1 MRLNNTIYILLA
13 GVFIFQTAC
22 VSTDS
27 EKSKRKVDL
36 STTEVEVEKE
46 TSEERANQVKRIFF
60 TLPSPLELSLLFKKE
75 GIVYYPEQLHQR
87 EKADKYL
94 VSRKKAL
101 NLGIYGADLSYAGL
115 FSKHEDALEYFAIC
129 QSIAE
134 EVGIS
139 NSFEKDFISRLE
151 RNSNNR
157 DTLLQVISDFFLNN
171 DSYLKD
177 QDLQNTS
184 AYVLTGGWI
193 EGLYLGTMMVND
205 KTNAEGLGS
214 IIASQKYSLE
224 NLILML
230 NHIEDKGEFGNI
242 NIQLNELLNLF
253 QAIEYPSYKEPTDSI
268 DADGVQ
274 VLDNSSGEINI
285 SEETFEAIKEKVS
298 SIRKSII
305 E

>member
-1 MRLNNTIYILLA
+1 MKLNNPIYIFLSGL
-13 GVFIFQTAC
+13 FILQTAC
-22 VSTDS
+22 VSKES
-27 EKSKRKVDL
+27 ESSKREAETASKEVKVK
-36 STTEVEVEKE
+36 KE
-46 TSEERANQVKRIFF
+46 TAAEKANQVKRIFF

-75 GIVYYPEQLHQR
+75 GIAYYPEQLHQKK
-87 EKADKYL
+87 KADSYL

-129 QSIAE
+129 QSISE

-171 DSYLKD
+171 DTYLKD
-177 QDLQNTS
+177 QDLQNIS

-205 KTNAEGLGS
+205 KTNAEGLRG

-230 NHIEDKGEFGNI
+230 DNIDDKGDFGNI
-242 NIQLNELLNLF
+242 NQQLNELLVMF
-253 QAIEYPSYKEPTDSI
+253 QEIEYPSYKEPIDSI
-268 DADGVQ
+268 DSDGVQ
-274 VLDNSSGEINI
+274 VLNNSSGEIKI
-285 SEETFEAIKEKVS
+285 SKETFEGIKEKVS

>member
-1 MRLNNTIYILLA
+1 MMH
-13 GVFIFQTAC
+13 QKDK
-22 VSTDS
+22 SDS
-27 EKSKRKVDL
+27 
-36 STTEVEVEKE
+36 
-46 TSEERANQVKRIFF
+46 
-60 TLPSPLELSLLFKKE
+60 
-75 GIVYYPEQLHQR
+75 
-87 EKADKYL
+87 YL

-129 QSIAE
+129 QSVSE
-134 EVGIS
+134 EVGVS
-139 NSFEKDFISRLE
+139 NSFEKDFISRFE
-151 RNSNNR
+151 RNPNNR
-157 DTLLQVISDFFLNN
+157 DTLLQVISNFFLNN

-177 QDLQNTS
+177 QEIQNIS

-193 EGLYLGTMMVND
+193 EGMYLGTRMVDD
-205 KTNAEGLGS
+205 KTNAEGLKN

-230 NHIEDKGEFGNI
+230 DNTEDKGEFANI
-242 NIQLNELLNLF
+242 NYQLNELFSMF

-268 DADGVQ
+268 DSDGVM
-274 VLDNSSGEINI
+274 VLDNSSGEIKI
-285 SEETFEAIKEKVS
+285 SEDTFRDIKEKVS